1 MDEQGARQPV
11 SAMRPKFLTILCYLT
26 LFGSVYMSF
35 SAISGLANPD
45 GLTSSTTL
53 AMDNWETAFE
63 QMAMKDPSMRTSMDR
78 ILSDVANANTPSN
91 MRDYSFFNLVYNLL
105 TLVGAWLML
114 RLKKNG
120 FRLYVLGILISVI
133 TPLLVFGTGSLLGQA
148 FSLYYG
154 ISGAFFLLLYG
165 LKTKYME

>member
-1 MDEQGARQPV
+1 MDEQGAKQPM

-26 LFGSVYMSF
+26 LFGSIYMSF
-35 SAISGLANPD
+35 SAISGLASPE
-45 GLTSSTTL
+45 GLTSSTSL

-63 QMAMKDPSMRTSMDR
+63 QMAQKDPSMRSSMDR

-105 TLVGAWLML
+105 TLIGAALML
-114 RLKKNG
+114 KLKKNG

-133 TPLLVFGTGSLLGQA
+133 TPLLVFGTGNLLGQA
-148 FSLYYG
+148 FSFYFA
-154 ISGAFFLLLYG
+154 ISGGLFLLLYR